1 LKTDFR
7 VETRTTGRLTTLT
20 VIGELDLLASP
31 VLERELERVYGSDG
45 DLVVLDLTGLEFMD
59 STGLHLL
66 VKAQRRAKQAGRR
79 LALTKGGEQVQR
91 LLELTGVADLVTIV
105 ESPEDLLESY
115 RASDGP

>member
-7 VETRTTGRLTTLT
+7 VDTRTTGRLTTLT

-31 VLERELERVYGSDG
+31 VLERELERAYGSDG
-45 DLVVLDLTGLEFMD
+45 DLILLDLTGLEFMD
-59 STGLHLL
+59 STGLHVL
-66 VKAQRRAKQAGRR
+66 VKARQRAEEAGRT

-91 LLELTGVADLVTIV
+91 ILDLTGVADLMRIV
-105 ESPEDLLESY
+105 ESPEDLLEPY